1 MRLEIIIAGR
11 GGQGILLAGYLLGRA
26 LVEKGYYVVNSET
39 YSAETRGGFSRSDLI
54 VFTSEEEVDLIT
66 VRRADIAIFM
76 YKDQMHA
83 YADLVK
89 PDARLVMLD
98 STFIEEPARSWPR
111 VVSVPFTR
119 LAEEATGTHR
129 VANVY
134 MLGVLSY
141 VTGLVDIDT
150 LRRVVEASVNPRWR
164 EVNLKALQAGYEYA
178 SRNLERVDLGLKG

>member
-54 VFTSEEEVDLIT
+54 VFTSEGEVDLIT
-66 VRRADIAIFM
+66 VRKADVAIFM
-76 YKDQMHA
+76 YKDQMYS

-89 PDARLVMLD
+89 PDAKLVMLD
-98 STFIEEPARSWPR
+98 SSFISEPAKPWPR
-111 VVSVPFTR
+111 IVSVPFTR
-119 LAEEATGTHR
+119 LAEQTTGTHR

-134 MLGVLSY
+134 MLGVFTY
-141 VTGLVDIDT
+141 VTDIIDPDT
-150 LRRVVEASVNPRWR
+150 MRKVIEKYVHPRWK
-164 EVNLKALQAGYEYA
+164 EVNIKAFNAGYEYA
-178 SRNLERVDLGLKG
+178 EKNLERVKIL